1 MEASGSTTAA
11 PASVLAPAPSAK
23 TAALDEFAGMVLRP
37 ARGKGGTGDRD
48 LFGGGSFGGKG
59 HGGGD
64 LFGGG
69 GGFGARGGK
78 GGGFGGREVLD
89 PGPLPKY
96 GELAGLN
103 YVVVE
108 AGSREVVGICKAKL
122 KV

>member
-1 MEASGSTTAA
+1 
-11 PASVLAPAPSAK
+11 
-23 TAALDEFAGMVLRP
+23 MVLRT
-37 ARGKGGTGDRD
+37 AGGKGGAGDRD
-48 LFGGGSFGGKG
+48 LFGGSGFGGKAR
-59 HGGGD
+59 GGGDRD

-78 GGGFGGREVLD
+78 GGGFGGGEVLD

-103 YVVVE
+103 YLVVE
-108 AGSREVVGICKAKL
+108 AGSREVVGICKTKL